1 MMRVSEETAMNDR
14 SRSPFTDHLHDVNE
28 TYLQHMGHALSYAG
42 RLAAAAFC
50 ALVHALLPF
59 LFVKTAS
66 NLIREM
72 YGEMSARGALR
83 PEPGKTYP
91 AE

>member
-1 MMRVSEETAMNDR
+1 MLDRVR
-14 SRSPFTDHLHDVNE
+14 SLFIDHPRDVNE
-28 TYLQHMGHALSYAG
+28 TYLQHMGQALSYAG
-42 RLAAAAFC
+42 RLGAAAFC

-72 YGEMSARGALR
+72 HGEMSARGAAR
-83 PEPGKTYP
+83 PEQGKTRP
-91 AE
+91 AA

>member
-1 MMRVSEETAMNDR
+1 MVEMLEESTMLDR
-14 SRSPFTDHLHDVNE
+14 TRSLFTDHPHDVNE
-28 TYLQHMGHALSYAG
+28 TYFQHMGHALSYAG

-72 YGEMSARGALR
+72 YGEMSARGAVR
-83 PEPGKTYP
+83 PEPTQTVA

>member
-1 MMRVSEETAMNDR
+1 MLDR
-14 SRSPFTDHLHDVNE
+14 ARSLFTHHPHDVNE

-42 RLAAAAFC
+42 RLGAAAFC

-66 NLIREM
+66 NMIREM

-83 PEPGKTYP
+83 PEPGKTFP

>member
-1 MMRVSEETAMNDR
+1 MNDR

-42 RLAAAAFC
+42 RLAAAAVC

>member
-1 MMRVSEETAMNDR
+1 MLDR
-14 SRSPFTDHLHDVNE
+14 TRSLFTDHPRDVNE

-42 RLAAAAFC
+42 RLALAAFC

-59 LFVKTAS
+59 IFVKTAS

-72 YGEMSARGALR
+72 YGEMSARGAVR
-83 PEPGKTYP
+83 PEPSKPHP